1 MDEQITKLQELGMLM
16 QTHGLKMILS
26 LSVLIIGLF
35 AVKWIMKTLKTMLG
49 KVTKNAATISIVSNS
64 VGVILLAVVII
75 AAAMEMGARPGPL
88 IALLMII
95 CLVAIGIIV
104 IFRPLIPTL
113 PFKVGNTVK
122 AAGLLGKIE
131 ATTLLNT
138 RMRTFDGKT
147 FFVPN
152 RQILDDIVIN
162 YHFTKTRRVK
172 IDVSIRYDQNLA
184 KAKQVLEAVMIKDSR
199 VLAKPASIVYV
210 LNLGPSS
217 VDIGGRCWVDN
228 KKYWVAKCDLLEK
241 IKFAFDNEGIRF
253 AYPQLDVHHYK
264 REESGCHDLQDKD
277 EVFLQS
283 LDDPKSIFG
292 KWP

>member
-1 MDEQITKLQELGMLM
+1 MNGQFEKLQNLGLLM
-16 QTHGLKMILS
+16 RDHGLQMILA
-26 LSVLIIGLF
+26 LTVLILGLF
-35 AVKWIMKTLKTMLG
+35 TTKWVVKTLKNLLG
-49 KVTKNAATISIVSNS
+49 KVTKNAATISIISNS

-75 AAAMEMGARPGPL
+75 AAAMEMGAKPGPL

-95 CLVAIGIIV
+95 CLAAIGIIV

-138 RMRTFDGKT
+138 RMKTFDGKT

-162 YHFTKTRRVK
+162 YQYTKTRRIKV
-172 IDVSIRYDQNLA
+172 DVSIRYDQDLA
-184 KAKQVLEAVMIKDSR
+184 KAKRVLEALMTRDAR
-199 VLAKPASIVYV
+199 VLAKPAPQVYV

-217 VDIGGRCWVDN
+217 VDIGGRCWVN
-228 KKYWVAKCDLLEK
+228 NTKYWVTKCELLEK
-241 IKFAFDNEGIRF
+241 TKFVFDNEGILF
-253 AYPQLDVHHYK
+253 AYPQLDVHHYQSK
-264 REESGCHDLQDKD
+264 ESDCHILRNGDEIQDD
-277 EVFLQS
+277 E
-283 LDDPKSIFG
+283 I
-292 KWP
+292 

>member
-1 MDEQITKLQELGMLM
+1 MNDQLTKLQNLGVLM
-16 QTHGLKMILS
+16 RDHGLQMILA
-26 LSVLIIGLF
+26 LTVLIVGLF
-35 AVKWIMKTLKTMLG
+35 LTKWVVKKLKILLG

-64 VGVILLAVVII
+64 VGVIMLAVVII
-75 AAAMEMGARPGPL
+75 AAAMEMGAKIGPL

-95 CLVAIGIIV
+95 CLVLIGIIV

-162 YHFTKTRRVK
+162 YQYTKTRRIKV
-172 IDVSIRYDQNLA
+172 DVSIRYDQDLA
-184 KAKQVLEAVMIKDSR
+184 KAKRVLEALMTRDARI
-199 VLAKPASIVYV
+199 LAKPAPQVYV
-210 LNLGPSS
+210 LKLTPSS
-217 VDIGGRCWVDN
+217 VDIGGRCWVN
-228 KKYWVAKCDLLEK
+228 NAKYWVTKCDLLEK
-241 IKFAFDNEGIRF
+241 TKFAFDNEGIQF
-253 AYPQLDVHHYK
+253 AYPQLDVHHYE
-264 REESGCHDLQDKD
+264 RQESGCHVLHNGDEPQDD
-277 EVFLQS
+277 EV
-283 LDDPKSIFG
+283 
-292 KWP
+292 

>member
-1 MDEQITKLQELGMLM
+1 MNEQVTKLQNLGVLM
-16 QTHGLKMILS
+16 RDHGLQMILA
-26 LSVLIIGLF
+26 LTVLILGLF
-35 AVKWIMKTLKTMLG
+35 LTKWVVKTLKKQLG
-49 KVTKNAATISIVSNS
+49 KVTKNAATISIISNS

-75 AAAMEMGARPGPL
+75 AAAMEMGAKIGPL

-95 CLVAIGIIV
+95 CLIVIGSIV

-162 YHFTKTRRVK
+162 YQFTKTRRIKV
-172 IDVSIRYDQNLA
+172 DVSIRYDQDLA
-184 KAKQVLEAVMIKDSR
+184 KAKRVLEALMTRDAR
-199 VLAKPASIVYV
+199 VLAKPAPQVYV
-210 LNLGPSS
+210 LKLTPSS
-217 VDIGGRCWVDN
+217 VDIGGRCWVN
-228 KKYWVAKCDLLEK
+228 NAKYWVSKCDLLEK
-241 IKFAFDNEGIRF
+241 TKFAFDNEGIRF
-253 AYPQLDVHHYK
+253 AYPQLDVHHYE
-264 REESGCHDLQDKD
+264 RQETGYHVHQNED
-277 EVFLQS
+277 ETLNEDV
-283 LDDPKSIFG
+283 
-292 KWP
+292 